1 MITSIKIEMP
11 IHKMHIIFSNS
22 THVFLK
28 KAPPATVVVIAV
40 ARSPTTAIVVV
51 IIIIAPLQLL
61 KDHVVEDV
69 CLDISCGYC
78 GRHCSIKVI
87 SV

>member
-1 MITSIKIEMP
+1 MYKCQFKKCILYFQTV
-11 IHKMHIIFSNS
+11 HR
-22 THVFLK
+22 FLK

-40 ARSPTTAIVVV
+40 ERYTSTAIVVTI

-69 CLDISCGYC
+69 CLDISCGYY
-78 GRHCSIKVI
+78 GRHFLI
-87 SV
+87 